1 MEKTNKPV
9 LLVIVGPTAVG
20 KTSASIEL
28 AERLDGEI
36 VSADS
41 RLFYRGM
48 DIGTAKPTSE
58 EMAGIPHHL
67 IDVADPDEIWS
78 LAVYQREAY
87 REIDSI
93 LKRGKLP
100 ILVGGTGQYIRAI
113 IEGWQ
118 VPPSAPDT
126 QLRDSLNQWADEI
139 GAKALHERLSVLDP
153 KAAEII
159 DYRNLR
165 RTVRALEVI
174 LKTGERFSDM
184 RRKQECRYRPIII
197 GLTRPRDALYQRVD
211 QRIDSMLA
219 QGLVEE
225 VQGLLD
231 QGYSPELPTMSAIGY
246 GEIIQ
251 FLQGKMNLIEAVELI
266 KRNTR
271 IFVRRQANWFKPD
284 DPRITWFDMGN
295 EVVDK
300 MESFIRD
307 EIKNEEQ

>member
-1 MEKTNKPV
+1 M
-9 LLVIVGPTAVG
+9 
-20 KTSASIEL
+20 
-28 AERLDGEI
+28 
-36 VSADS
+36 
-41 RLFYRGM
+41 
-48 DIGTAKPTSE
+48 
-58 EMAGIPHHL
+58 
-67 IDVADPDEIWS
+67 
-78 LAVYQREAY
+78 
-87 REIDSI
+87 
-93 LKRGKLP
+93 
-100 ILVGGTGQYIRAI
+100 
-113 IEGWQ
+113 
-118 VPPSAPDT
+118 PPSAPDT

-184 RRKQECRYRPIII
+184 RRKQECRYRPFIL

-211 QRIDSMLA
+211 QRINSMLA

-300 MESFIRD
+300 MENFIRD